1 MGKRRLQR
9 EKESS
14 VRGTVGEASSLL
26 ESQMARRR
34 RGRPRKNLESP
45 ENFKKEEDEDYEEY
59 EDEEEEEE
67 DEQVE
72 IVNREKLKK
81 KKKKVR
87 SSPSVEEGQKWKL
100 EEVAKPEEEEKPD
113 MTVKTVAPLSY
124 RRSRRKNTPVKSW

>member
-14 VRGTVGEASSLL
+14 VRATVGEASSLL

-45 ENFKKEEDEDYEEY
+45 ENFKKKEDEDYEEY
-59 EDEEEEEE
+59 EDEEEEED

-72 IVNREKLKK
+72 IVNREKL

-100 EEVAKPEEEEKPD
+100 EEVSKPEEEEEKPD

>member
-14 VRGTVGEASSLL
+14 ARATVGEASSLL

-59 EDEEEEEE
+59 EDEEEEE

-72 IVNREKLKK
+72 IVNREKL